1 MNLVLIL
8 RCEFVCVV
16 VLGFILWY
24 SLKYGV
30 KDGGKHFFRILACAI
45 GHTVFD
51 FITVITVNNLNAF
64 PPWLNFTCHIIF
76 YLFAIFYCC
85 ELFRYVID
93 LTLEPEIGRRLYRIS
108 LAVPAFYAIIVLVL
122 PIEYLTGTGTNYSF
136 GPSAILGYM
145 LAVAIFLVS
154 EILLLFH
161 MDRVPDNAKLPL
173 IPGFILM
180 SASVALQVIYPE
192 LLYTGASVTI
202 MTGALFFAVADPA
215 AVYRRKAYFDTA
227 SGVKNRN
234 CYIDEMDKLRDTYGQ
249 TLGDHNFICLTCDL
263 NGLKRINDTFGHA
276 VGDEYILTA
285 AALLKKTL
293 KSAYGVYRMG
303 GDEFVAVYCDGDPEQ
318 AMSEIREAERLTG
331 ESRMKNG
338 ESLSVSYGMAVAKN
352 GEDAYKVVK
361 RADMAMFEE
370 KKAYHSK
377 NEKEHRI

>member
-1 MNLVLIL
+1 M
-8 RCEFVCVV
+8 
-16 VLGFILWY
+16 LWY

-30 KDGGKHFFRILACAI
+30 KKGDKHFFRILACAI

-51 FITVITVNNLNAF
+51 FITVITVNNLDTF
-64 PPWLNFTCHIIF
+64 PSWLNLACHIIF
-76 YLFAIFYCC
+76 YLFAIVFCC

-93 LTLEPEIGRRLYRIS
+93 ITLEPKIGRTIYRIS
-108 LAVPAFYAIIVLVL
+108 LAVPVFYAVIVLVL

-180 SASVALQVIYPE
+180 SASIALQMIYPE

-215 AVYRRKAYFDTA
+215 AVYRRKAYFDSA

-234 CYIDEMDKLRDTYGQ
+234 CYIDDMDKLNDTYGQ
-249 TLGDHNFICLTCDL
+249 TLGDRNFICLTCDL
-263 NGLKRINDTFGHA
+263 NGLKRINDNFGHA
-276 VGDEYILTA
+276 AGDDYILTTA
-285 AALLKKTL
+285 TLLKKTL
-293 KSAYGVYRMG
+293 KSASGIYRTG
-303 GDEFVAVYCDGDPEQ
+303 GDEFVAVYCGGDPEL
-318 AMSEIREAERLTG
+318 AMREIGEAERLIG

-338 ESLSVSYGMAVAKN
+338 EPLSVSFGCAAAKN
-352 GEDAYKVVK
+352 GEGAYQVVK

-370 KKAYHSK
+370 KKAYYSK
-377 NEKEHRI
+377 SENEQRM